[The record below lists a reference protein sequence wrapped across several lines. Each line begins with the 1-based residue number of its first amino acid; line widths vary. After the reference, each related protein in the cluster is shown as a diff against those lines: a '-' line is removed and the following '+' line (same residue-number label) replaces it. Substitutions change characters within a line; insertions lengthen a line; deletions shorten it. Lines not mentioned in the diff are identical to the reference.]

1 MGKDRQLRL
10 IPPVGSVL
18 STPDSEGN
26 PASRTTSSAIEV
38 LVFLSWT
45 NSKASKK
52 QLDLLC
58 WQSKEWEGFPGGSD
72 SKESAFS
79 AGDLGSIPGLGRS
92 LGKGN
97 GYPLQYSWLG
107 NPMGRECWQATVHRV
122 AKSWTQLSDE
132 HFHFTFNIQHNWYFS
147 FINSHLIFSPT
158 FPCGGNH
165 CFIWALLK

>member
-18 STPDSEGN
+18 STPDSERN

-58 WQSKEWEGFPGGSD
+58 WQSKEWEGFPGGSVV
-72 SKESAFS
+72 KNLPANAGG
-79 AGDLGSIPGLGRS
+79 AGDAGSISGLGGSPR
-92 LGKGN
+92 GGN
-97 GYPLQYSWLG
+97 G
-107 NPMGRECWQATVHRV
+107 
-122 AKSWTQLSDE
+122 
-132 HFHFTFNIQHNWYFS
+132 
-147 FINSHLIFSPT
+147 NSL
-158 FPCGGNH
+158 
-165 CFIWALLK
+165 